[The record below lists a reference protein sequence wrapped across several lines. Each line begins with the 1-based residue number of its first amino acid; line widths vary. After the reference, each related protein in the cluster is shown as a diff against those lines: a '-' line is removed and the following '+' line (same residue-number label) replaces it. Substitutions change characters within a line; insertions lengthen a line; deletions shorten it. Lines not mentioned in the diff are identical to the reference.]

1 MKLRTRII
9 LSFTLLVGVGFYFL
23 VRHILSELR
32 PRYLEAVEEVLVDES
47 NLLAAFLE
55 SEMKDAT
62 IPVDSLRR
70 AFGELK
76 DRPIRAQIYKMTKLK
91 VDERVYVTDAKG
103 IVLFDSE
110 AQDEGQNFLQWRD
123 VYLTLRGE
131 YGARTTRDAPNN
143 PATSV
148 LHVAAPIRYQG
159 QVVGVLTLRKPTA
172 SINFFLGTARSSIIL
187 AGGIA
192 ALAVILLG
200 ALVSAWVTRPLQ
212 KLTGYAR
219 AVGEGRPASYPKLG
233 SSEIAEMGLAYEG
246 MREALEGKKYV
257 EQYVQSLTHE
267 LKSPIA
273 AIQGAAEILQAA
285 PEGPER
291 QKFLANIGI
300 ESQRMQRVVERLLE
314 LSALETRR
322 GLAQSEAVPLSSI
335 VEEILARFESRF
347 QAKTISLQR
356 KLESVEIVGERF
368 LIEAA
373 IENLL
378 LNALDFSPRGST
390 LSVELSQS
398 AEGAVFSI
406 ADQGPGI
413 PEYALDRIFE
423 RFYSLPRPE
432 TGKKSSGLGLS
443 LVREVARLH
452 GGRIELQ
459 NRKEGGVVA
468 RLFLSKDSHETTS
481 A

>member
-9 LSFTLLVGVGFYFL
+9 LSFTLLVGIGFYFL

-32 PRYLEAVEEVLVDES
+32 PRYLEAVEEVLVDEA

-55 SEMKDAT
+55 SEMQDPA
-62 IPVDSLRR
+62 IPVESLRR
-70 AFGELK
+70 AFLGLK
-76 DRPIRAQIYKMTKLK
+76 DRPLQAQIYKMHKTK

-110 AQDEGQNFLQWRD
+110 GLEEGKNFLQWRD

-143 PATSV
+143 PASSV

-159 QVVGVLTLRKPTA
+159 QIVGVLTLRKPTA

-192 ALAVILLG
+192 ALSVILLG

-219 AVGEGRPASYPKLG
+219 AVGEGKAATYPKLG

-257 EQYVQSLTHE
+257 EEYVQSLTHE

-273 AIQGAAEILQAA
+273 AIQGAAEILQSA

-291 QKFLANIGI
+291 QKFLANIGL

-322 GLAQSEAVPLSSI
+322 DLARRESVPLTAL
-335 VEEILARFESRF
+335 VEESLARFESRL
-347 QAKTISLQR
+347 QAKGISVQSRLLP
-356 KLESVEIVGERF
+356 LEISGERF
-368 LIEAA
+368 LLEAA

-378 LNALDFSPRGST
+378 LNAIDFSPSGST
-390 LSVELSQS
+390 LQIELSEAGS
-398 AEGAVFSI
+398 EVRFSI

-413 PEYALDRIFE
+413 PDYALSRIYE

-452 GGRIELQ
+452 GGKIELQ

-468 RLFLSKDSHETTS
+468 RLFLSRASHENIPN
-481 A
+481 

>member
-9 LSFTLLVGVGFYFL
+9 LSFTVLVGIGFYFL
-23 VRHILSELR
+23 VRHILAELR
-32 PRYLEAVEEVLVDES
+32 PRYLEAVEEVLVDEA

-55 SEMKDAT
+55 SEMKSAT
-62 IPVDSLRR
+62 IPVEGLAR
-70 AFGELK
+70 AFAELK
-76 DRPIRAQIYKMTKLK
+76 DRPIRAQIYKMTKTK
-91 VDERVYVTDAKG
+91 VDERVYVTDDKG
-103 IVLFDSE
+103 TVLFDSE
-110 AQDEGQNFLQWRD
+110 GLDQGKNFLQWRD

-131 YGARTTRDAPNN
+131 YGARTSRDSPNN
-143 PATSV
+143 PASSV

-159 QVVGVLTLRKPTA
+159 QIVGVLTLRKPTA
-172 SINFFLGTARSSIIL
+172 SINFFLGTARSSIAL

-192 ALAVILLG
+192 ALSVILLG

-219 AVGEGRPASYPKLG
+219 AVGEGRPALYPKLG

-257 EQYVQSLTHE
+257 EEYIQTLTHE

-291 QKFLANIGI
+291 QKFVANIGV
-300 ESQRMQRVVERLLE
+300 ESQRMQRVVDRLLE

-322 GLAQSEAVPLSSI
+322 DLLRRETLALANLI
-335 VEEILARFESRF
+335 EESLDRFDARL
-347 QAKTISLQR
+347 QAKGIAVQAR
-356 KLESVEIVGERF
+356 LEPVELSGERF
-368 LIEAA
+368 LLEAA

-378 LNALDFSPRGST
+378 LNAIDFAPRGSSLEIS
-390 LSVELSQS
+390 LSESPQQALLT
-398 AEGAVFSI
+398 I
-406 ADQGPGI
+406 ADRGPGI
-413 PEYALDRIFE
+413 PDYALGRIFE

-452 GGRIELQ
+452 GGKIELQ

-468 RLFLSKDSHETTS
+468 RLTLSKVSNENS
-481 A
+481 